1 MLNYRIFRSKQPND
15 GLLLVVFYRKSS
27 TTTYWNCYMLFR
39 FSFSNISQ
47 HILED
52 SETIFKRLCR
62 ALGHLIN
69 SFYYNLLIKALELIK
84 NGLLEMLKFVLKQ
97 DLMLLKVY
105 IK

>member
-1 MLNYRIFRSKQPND
+1 
-15 GLLLVVFYRKSS
+15 
-27 TTTYWNCYMLFR
+27 MLFR

-47 HILED
+47 HFLED

-84 NGLLEMLKFVLKQ
+84 NVEICPKTRSNAAKGLH
-97 DLMLLKVY
+97 
-105 IK
+105 

>member
-1 MLNYRIFRSKQPND
+1 
-15 GLLLVVFYRKSS
+15 
-27 TTTYWNCYMLFR
+27 MLFR

-47 HILED
+47 HFLED

-62 ALGHLIN
+62 ALGHLFN

-84 NGLLEMLKFVLKQ
+84 NDLLEMLKVLKQ

>member
-1 MLNYRIFRSKQPND
+1 
-15 GLLLVVFYRKSS
+15 
-27 TTTYWNCYMLFR
+27 MLFR

-47 HILED
+47 HFLED
-52 SETIFKRLCR
+52 SETIFKRPCR
-62 ALGHLIN
+62 TLGYLIN
-69 SFYYNLLIKALELIK
+69 SYYYNLLIKALELIK